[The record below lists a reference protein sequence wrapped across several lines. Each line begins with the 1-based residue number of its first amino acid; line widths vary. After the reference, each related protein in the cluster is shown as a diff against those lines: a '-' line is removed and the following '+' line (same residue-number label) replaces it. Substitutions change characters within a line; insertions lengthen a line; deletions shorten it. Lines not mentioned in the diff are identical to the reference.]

1 MGLDIAVYR
10 SRESLGVDV
19 DSLGAVKDPYTG
31 QYYVP
36 LSFGRDVIPRELVAA
51 VRWRVGNISGVAE
64 LREELE
70 HISGGK
76 PLILIEKC
84 LYNGIHGGDT
94 ISPELFDKLEGEI
107 HELQARHQPQLS
119 SYLNDF
125 LAKMLEII
133 EIARKEKN
141 PIVFI

>member
-1 MGLDIAVYR
+1 
-10 SRESLGVDV
+10 VDL
-19 DSLGAVKDPYTG
+19 DSLGAIKDPDTG

-36 LSFGRDVIPRELVAA
+36 SNFGRDVLPRELVAA
-51 VRWRVGNISGVAE
+51 IRWRVGNTSGVAE

-70 HISGGK
+70 RVSGGR

-94 ISPELFDKLEGEI
+94 IGNEQFGKLENEI
-107 HELQARHQPQLS
+107 HELQMAHGPQLS
-119 SYLNDF
+119 DYLKNF

-133 EIARKEKN
+133 QIARKEKN
-141 PIVFI
+141 PIVFV